1 MAYFHGV
8 RITESPTPLQVPSA
22 VDSALPVAI
31 GVAPVHRLENP
42 AIAVNNPALLFNF
55 SEGVADMGY
64 MDPQHWKKFP
74 LSMMMYSQFRVH
86 LVSPLVL
93 INVWNPLEDAVEV
106 AEPGLPVINGIATVD
121 DPMAMISGVIV
132 HNANTGDPDYVRGV
146 DYALRYDGD
155 KLLIELKADGDI
167 PVGTTALSI
176 TYKQATVDNIIQ
188 NDIIGGVD
196 PNTNQR
202 TGIELVD
209 EVFQVMRK
217 IPSFLLT
224 PGWSHVPE
232 IGALLA
238 GKAEHLE
245 GEFSCVALVDL
256 PTTGQYSNY
265 RNLPKWKNDNSY
277 ISPYM
282 FADWPCT
289 KIGDQVFLASVR
301 MAGMYGEIDNQNG
314 GLPYEQASN
323 KLLSMTD
330 LCDEDGN
337 VIPMMSVTQAN
348 YLNEN
353 GIGTFINMDGWR
365 AWGTETTAFPGNTD
379 IKDFER
385 GVRRMFSFVQNVV
398 NRTMWQNVDKPI
410 RRLLIDTILLTGN
423 EYINTLRSRGAVIGG
438 RVEFLQADNSN
449 QDIMSGKLFF
459 SVFLTPPNAAKELEF
474 NFSYDPDYLATLFD

>member
-8 RITESPTPLQVPSA
+8 RITESPTPLQIPAS

-42 AIAVNNPALLFNF
+42 ALAVNNPSLLFGF

-93 INVWNPLEDAVEV
+93 INVWNPLKDAVEV
-106 AEPGLPVINGIATVD
+106 ADIEIPIINGIATID
-121 DPMAMISGVIV
+121 DPMAMISAVTV
-132 HNANTGDPDYVRGV
+132 HSVADGQPDYVRNN

-155 KLLIELKADGDI
+155 KLLIEVMDGGDI
-167 PVGTTALSI
+167 PQSAVSLNVA
-176 TYKQATVDNIIQ
+176 YKQATTDNITK

-196 PNTNQR
+196 PATNRR

-209 EVFQVMRK
+209 EVFAVMRK
-217 IPSFLLT
+217 IPSFLLA
-224 PGWSHVPE
+224 PGWTHIPE
-232 IGALLA
+232 VAAVLS

-245 GEFSCVALVDL
+245 GQFSCIALVDL
-256 PTTGQYSNY
+256 PTTGAYSNY
-265 RNLPKWKNDNSY
+265 RALPKFKNDNSY
-277 ISPYM
+277 VSPFM
-282 FADWPCT
+282 FADWPCV
-289 KIGDQVFLASVR
+289 KLGDQVFYASVR
-301 MAGMYGEIDNQNG
+301 MAGMYGEVDNKNG
-314 GLPYEQASN
+314 GLPFEQASN
-323 KLLSMTD
+323 KNLSMTD

-337 VIPMMSVTQAN
+337 VIPMMSITQAN

-410 RRLLIDTILLTGN
+410 RKLLIDTVLLTGN
-423 EYINTLRSRGAVIGG
+423 EYLNTLVSRQAIIGG
-438 RVEFLQADNSN
+438 RVEFLREDNSN
-449 QDIMSGKLFF
+449 QSLMGGKMLFR
-459 SVFLTPPNAAKELEF
+459 VFLTPPNAAKELHF
-474 NFSYDPDYLATLFD
+474 DFSYDPEYLSRLFG